1 MKIDSFNIVFNIS
14 TIPFENVKSNFAGS
28 VYFAIRAVI
37 LQAERCRKKQ
47 HCSGCQE
54 GMSFAVP
61 HGLRQA
67 GSRLCGEKECIDVT
81 SKSESGTEQL
91 PAESE
96 PTAEPMPKS
105 AAELPQSESE
115 PEPDTE
121 SEPAEQSTAE
131 SLVK

>member
-1 MKIDSFNIVFNIS
+1 
-14 TIPFENVKSNFAGS
+14 
-28 VYFAIRAVI
+28 
-37 LQAERCRKKQ
+37 
-47 HCSGCQE
+47 
-54 GMSFAVP
+54 MSFAVP

-96 PTAEPMPKS
+96 SEPTAEPMPKS

-115 PEPDTE
+115 PKPDTE